1 MGDFKEEFEAW
12 CSGDKAEPF
21 EWHGT
26 VPGDDFK
33 SAVRYAWHTQ
43 YATPRPTLWQR
54 LWRSPWT
61 WLALAVNQAV
71 GVIPH
76 AHGWLGVV
84 TAWGFLIL
92 FVVNFTEAANKR
104 WGKP

>member
-12 CSGDKAEPF
+12 CAGPKDEPF
-21 EWHGT
+21 EWQVTAKDGF
-26 VPGDDFK
+26 VASSRVKPK
-33 SAVRYAWHTQ
+33 VSV
-43 YATPRPTLWQR
+43 WQR
-54 LWRSPWT
+54 FWRSPWT
-61 WLALAVNQAV
+61 WLVLAVNQAV

-84 TAWGFLIL
+84 AAWGFLIL